1 MCYISH
7 NQPKNHLKLQ
17 YHTAL
22 KGYISHQY
30 NILKTMKT
38 ITVMCASSESH
49 PICTT
54 NTTSQYF
61 AIEGDYIKYSCE
73 VTYAGKW
80 APVMIWR
87 IGGKN
92 ATEVKNES
100 TRNTVKFSIVVE
112 ITHSVNEL
120 QISCE
125 TKFDQPK
132 PGTSSKNVYMY
143 QSESL
148 AL

>member
-1 MCYISH
+1 M
-7 NQPKNHLKLQ
+7 
-17 YHTAL
+17 
-22 KGYISHQY
+22 
-30 NILKTMKT
+30 
-38 ITVMCASSESH
+38 SSESK
-49 PICTT
+49 PKCTT

-87 IGGKN
+87 IGGKI
-92 ATEVKNES
+92 ATEVNNES
-100 TRNTVKFSIVVE
+100 KGNTVKFSIVVE

-120 QISCE
+120 QISCQ

-132 PGTSSKNVYMY
+132 PGTSSKNAATNFPNYHHWYTTPALTVCCKYIAIF
-143 QSESL
+143 SSL
-148 AL
+148 DVSQ

>member
-1 MCYISH
+1 MVPI
-7 NQPKNHLKLQ
+7 
-17 YHTAL
+17 
-22 KGYISHQY
+22 
-30 NILKTMKT
+30 
-38 ITVMCASSESH
+38 VMSFASSESH
-49 PICTT
+49 PKCTT
-54 NTTSQYF
+54 NATNQYF

-87 IGGKN
+87 IGGKI

-112 ITHSVNEL
+112 ITNSVNEL

-132 PGTSSKNVYMY
+132 RGTSSKNAATNVPGYNY
-143 QSESL
+143 QYRILPLSICCKYIAIFSCSYVSE
-148 AL
+148 